1 MRAVIHSFRD
11 GCLVH
16 AQAVAFAM
24 FLAFFPALVFLA
36 GVFVTSA
43 RLTPGLEELLVG
55 LETILPPGSR
65 RAVMNSLAQLSAK
78 PVQLLLGGFLGT
90 VLVGSQFTLSLNRA
104 FAAIYGRSEGRTFW
118 RRQLLAT
125 WTVLVTVV
133 PWVAVT
139 LLVMF
144 GRQTRA
150 WLLAVLG
157 SEYSGAIGLV
167 WTIGYHA
174 VAFITAVLV
183 LGTLYYALVPNHSHR
198 WRQVLP
204 GAVLAMALWWIVT
217 SGFGFYVR
225 RLAVYSLLYGGFAA
239 TIGLLVWMYLS
250 AVVVLIGARFNV
262 ELTRPPRLAASS

>member
-1 MRAVIHSFRD
+1 
-11 GCLVH
+11 
-16 AQAVAFAM
+16 M

-36 GVFVTSA
+36 GVFVVST
-43 RLTPGLEELLVG
+43 RLTPGLEDLLVG
-55 LETILPPGSR
+55 LETVLPPGSR
-65 RAVMNSLAQLSAK
+65 LAVMNSLAQLSAK

-104 FAAIYGRSEGRTFW
+104 FAAIYGRSERRSFW

-144 GRQTRA
+144 GRQTRV

-157 SEYSGAIGLV
+157 SEYSVVIRLA
-167 WTIGYHA
+167 WTTGYYA

-183 LGTLYYALVPNHSHR
+183 LATLYYALVPNQSHR
-198 WRQVLP
+198 WHQVLP
-204 GAVLAMALWWIVT
+204 GAVLAMGLWWIVT

-250 AVVVLIGARFNV
+250 AVVVLIGAQFNV
-262 ELTRPPRLAASS
+262 ELRGLPRPPPGS